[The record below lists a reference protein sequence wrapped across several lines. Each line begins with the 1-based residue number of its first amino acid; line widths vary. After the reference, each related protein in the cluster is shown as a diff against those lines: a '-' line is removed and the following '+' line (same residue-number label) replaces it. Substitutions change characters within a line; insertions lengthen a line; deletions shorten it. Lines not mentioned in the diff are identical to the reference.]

1 VSEVDTSKMVGS
13 ATRHSYRIKR
23 LSFSPDQKEH

>member
-1 VSEVDTSKMVGS
+1 MVGS